1 MKKNA
6 LFSPVNMA
14 LIGVMTA
21 IGSVLYFWEIP
32 LFAHLE
38 LDLSNVPAYLL
49 GLVAGPVV
57 GIVTEVLINVIH
69 MFRSS
74 SMLIGEIM
82 NIGVGSVVILSM
94 YGLSALISRWLK
106 KDRYHAAVYFPSAV
120 MTVAVAIV
128 AGWLLNLVA
137 TPIFFKAMGAPLVED
152 WVTVYVFG
160 STLLNAVKT
169 ALCLL
174 PFYPLVYAMA
184 RTMRRFT

>member
-1 MKKNA
+1 MKKA
-6 LFSPVNMA
+6 TWLTPVNMT

-21 IGSVLYFWEIP
+21 IGSILYFWEIP
-32 LFAHLE
+32 IFAHLE

-57 GIVTEVLINVIH
+57 GIVTEILINVIH

-82 NIGVGSVVILSM
+82 NIGIGSVVIVTMHFLSTVV
-94 YGLSALISRWLK
+94 SRWLK
-106 KDRYHAAVYFPSAV
+106 KDRFHAAVYFPVAV
-120 MTVAVAIV
+120 VTVGVAIV

-137 TPIFFKAMGAPLVED
+137 TPIFFMVMGVPLVD
-152 WVTVYVFG
+152 GWIGVYVFG
-160 STLLNAVKT
+160 STVLNAVKT

-174 PFYPLVYAMA
+174 PLYPLVYTMA
-184 RTMRRFT
+184 RMMRRFR